1 MCFYVWHDLVGR
13 AMDCIRVNNM
23 QGVYSFSSDTVE
35 DWEKVINDADRYE
48 HLESLKGWDPYT
60 ECYKV

>member
-1 MCFYVWHDLVGR
+1 
-13 AMDCIRVNNM
+13 
-23 QGVYSFSSDTVE
+23 VE

-60 ECYKV
+60 ECYKVYFNGDINYYFVAMPRW

>member
-1 MCFYVWHDLVGR
+1 
-13 AMDCIRVNNM
+13 M

-60 ECYKV
+60 ECYKVYFNGDINYYFVAMPRW